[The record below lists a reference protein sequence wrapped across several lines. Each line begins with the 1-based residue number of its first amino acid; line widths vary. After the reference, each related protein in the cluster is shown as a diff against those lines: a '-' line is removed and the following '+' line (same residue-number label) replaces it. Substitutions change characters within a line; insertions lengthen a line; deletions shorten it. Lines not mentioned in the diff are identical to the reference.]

1 MKPNLNLYISSNSI
15 VMLLNKNSNS
25 DYHKILEGLDKD
37 LFVYLYDDNFNCESI
52 KIQGGYRLNVY
63 NKELTTHYITN
74 HIATKWSDIKDLFNI
89 SIKNRVRQ

>member
-1 MKPNLNLYISSNSI
+1 MKPNLNLYISNNSI
-15 VMLLNKNSNS
+15 VMLLDKNLNN

-63 NKELTTHYITN
+63 NKELTTHYKTN